1 MRLYLHKEE
10 RSTVDERIKI
20 VFGLLGGLAMF
31 LYGMNSM
38 SDALQKAAGEKMKRI
53 LGFLTKN
60 PLMGALA
67 GALVTAVLQSSS
79 ATTVMV
85 IGFVSAGLMSLPQAI
100 SVIFG
105 ANIGTTMTA
114 QLMAFKISNYI
125 YPIIFIG
132 FIMNF
137 VFKKEKIR
145 NVGMVIFSFG
155 LLFEG
160 IEVMGGVMKP
170 LASSAIFVELMGKV
184 SEIPVLGVVL
194 GAVMTLVV
202 QSSSATIAVLQN
214 FASQPGPD
222 GIHSVIGLAGAIP
235 ILFGDNIGT
244 TITALLASIG
254 QSKNAK
260 RTAIAHSTFNITG
273 TILFLFLIRPLAA
286 FVEWISPKGD
296 ELDIIS
302 RQIANAHTTFNVACT
317 LIWLPLIPV
326 MVKIV
331 KFIIRGEDKKNSEG
345 FVAKYLD
352 DKAMSQPAAAIY
364 MAAKEISRL
373 SAHAGKM
380 IEAMKNAIEKRN
392 ITDIRDKYVDEH
404 DKVKELQDIIVDFIT
419 KLISSGNLT
428 EKQAEQAAGLVVVSN
443 NIERIADRCDEVDGL
458 YKKILD
464 NGQLLSDAAIT
475 DLTACMDMTEKLFS
489 ESMNAIITGDSETPD
504 KVAADKK
511 KIRKLQRQA
520 GKAHLARVKKNTC
533 VRSLTADYSSLLY
546 SMDRMADNCIS
557 IAEEAIDDFTFDKL
571 DIENMDSDSEVMV
584 KAGAQA

>member
-1 MRLYLHKEE
+1 M
-10 RSTVDERIKI
+10 DERIKI

-170 LASSAIFVELMGKV
+170 LASSAIFVDLMGKV

-273 TILFLFLIRPLAA
+273 TILFMFLIRPLAV
-286 FVEWISPKGD
+286 FVQWISPKGD

-331 KFIIRGEDKKNSEG
+331 KFIIRGEDKKNSYG

-380 IEAMKNAIEKRN
+380 IESMKNAIEKRN

-428 EKQAEQAAGLVVVSN
+428 EKQAEQAAGLMVVSN

-533 VRSLTADYSSLLY
+533 VRSLTADYSALLY

>member
-1 MRLYLHKEE
+1 M
-10 RSTVDERIKI
+10 DERVKI

-38 SDALQKAAGEKMKRI
+38 SDALQKAAGERMKRI

-170 LASSAIFVELMGKV
+170 LASSAIFVDLMGKV

-214 FASQPGPD
+214 FASQSGPD

-273 TILFLFLIRPLAA
+273 TILFMFLIRPLAA

-373 SAHAGKM
+373 SAHAGKL

>member
-1 MRLYLHKEE
+1 M
-10 RSTVDERIKI
+10 DERVKI

-170 LASSAIFVELMGKV
+170 LASSAIFVDLMGKV

-214 FASQPGPD
+214 FASQPEPD

-273 TILFLFLIRPLAA
+273 TILFMFLIRPLAA
-286 FVEWISPKGD
+286 FVQWISPKGD

-373 SAHAGKM
+373 SVHAGKM
-380 IEAMKNAIEKRN
+380 IGAMKNAIEKRN

-404 DKVKELQDIIVDFIT
+404 DKVKELQNIIVDFIT

-428 EKQAEQAAGLVVVSN
+428 EKQAEQAAGLMVVSN

-464 NGQLLSDAAIT
+464 NGQLLSDAAIA
-475 DLTACMDMTEKLFS
+475 DLTACMDMTEKLFG

-533 VRSLTADYSSLLY
+533 VRSLTADYSALLY

-571 DIENMDSDSEVMV
+571 DIENMDSDSGALE